1 MLPSAFRV
9 PRDEAHKDDQGRYSL
24 GLTTQPADNRY
35 ILLSNE
41 NTVFVTKS
49 EKTMLPIESS
59 LMIVIKKMDKWDV
72 GLVLSGSLLPHC
84 LLEYWGKMGGFLGR
98 RHGSQSC
105 QDVEVSPE
113 TNKGLK
119 TPYEFLVLPKIF
131 TSGDQAAIAS
141 VGEVIKDVKFS
152 IDLIE

>member
-9 PRDEAHKDDQGRYSL
+9 PRGEAHKDDQGRYSL

-41 NTVFVTKS
+41 NTVFVITKS

-59 LMIVIKKMDKWDV
+59 LMIVIEKMDKWGV
-72 GLVLSGSLLPHC
+72 GLVPSGSLLPHC

-113 TNKGLK
+113 THKGLK
-119 TPYEFLVLPKIF
+119 TPYEFLVLPKIGHVWGPGCYSF
-131 TSGDQAAIAS
+131 CGGGYKRCKI
-141 VGEVIKDVKFS
+141 FN
-152 IDLIE
+152 

>member
-98 RHGSQSC
+98 CHGSQSC
-105 QDVEVSPE
+105 QDVEILLKIGHVW
-113 TNKGLK
+113 GLGC
-119 TPYEFLVLPKIF
+119 YSFRR
-131 TSGDQAAIAS
+131 GDY
-141 VGEVIKDVKFS
+141 KNVKFS
-152 IDLIE
+152 TDLIE

>member
-41 NTVFVTKS
+41 NTVFVTKY
-49 EKTMLPIESS
+49 EKTMLPIESC
-59 LMIVIKKMDKWDV
+59 LMIVIEKMDKWDV

-84 LLEYWGKMGGFLGR
+84 LLEYWGKMGGFVGR

-105 QDVEVSPE
+105 QDVEVLPE
-113 TNKGLK
+113 THNGLK
-119 TPYEFLVLPKIF
+119 TPYEFLVLPKIGHVWGPGCYSF
-131 TSGDQAAIAS
+131 CGGGYKRCKI
-141 VGEVIKDVKFS
+141 FN
-152 IDLIE
+152 

>member
-59 LMIVIKKMDKWDV
+59 LMIVIEKMDKLGCRPGPEWFS
-72 GLVLSGSLLPHC
+72 LAPLSP
-84 LLEYWGKMGGFLGR
+84 
-98 RHGSQSC
+98 
-105 QDVEVSPE
+105 
-113 TNKGLK
+113 
-119 TPYEFLVLPKIF
+119 
-131 TSGDQAAIAS
+131 
-141 VGEVIKDVKFS
+141 
-152 IDLIE
+152 